1 MRMLRILLLAGI
13 PAAAW
18 GQAIVE
24 YGLGVAAAGT
34 AGAGAN
40 AGRGLGGI
48 FSNLTKTLNSATQAK
63 TGAAASTTQPAQA
76 AAAKAKAGTAQP
88 AVSPAATPPATLP
101 ATPPAAPVE
110 PAVIYEDPA
119 AIKTGMDQAELLTR
133 FGEPAV
139 KITSGPGE
147 SLTYEAKDR
156 SVEVEIR
163 AGKVYSVQIKN
174 KARQSAV
181 VVLQ

>member
-1 MRMLRILLLAGI
+1 MRKLQILLLAGL

-18 GQAIVE
+18 GQAVVE

-40 AGRGLGGI
+40 SGRGIVGI
-48 FSNLTKTLNSATQAK
+48 FSSLTKTLNTASQAQAE
-63 TGAAASTTQPAQA
+63 AAPSTTQPAKA
-76 AAAKAKAGTAQP
+76 VAAKRKAGTAQP
-88 AVSPAATPPATLP
+88 AISAA
-101 ATPPAAPVE
+101 ATPPAAPAK
-110 PAVIYEDPA
+110 PAVVYEDPGG
-119 AIKTGMDQAELLTR
+119 IKMGMEQAELLSR

-139 KITSGPGE
+139 QVTGGSASE

-156 SVEVEIR
+156 CIEVEMR

-174 KARQSAV
+174 KSRQSAV
-181 VVLQ
+181 VLLQ